1 MKLQLPRRKQSPLS
15 CLRRLSSASL
25 ACFNSKALQ
34 ILLVM
39 SGHFTSYTP
48 LQYPLRHR
56 QW

>member
-25 ACFNSKALQ
+25 ACLNSKALQ